1 MVSKDD
7 HKLII
12 WPIYFEKNISRSK
25 GRKIAKKFSL
35 EKPDVEK
42 IAKAAKTL
50 GLSPIIEKNASH
62 PYRSWKKE
70 GRVIIDNND
79 TKSKIIFQI
88 AKMI

>member
-25 GRKIAKKFSL
+25 GRKIEKKFSL

-70 GRVIIDNND
+70 GRVLIDNKD
-79 TKSKIIFQI
+79 IKSKIIFQI